1 MFIKLYFY
9 STVLRVVAWIMKTV
23 GDLKSFVDHLK
34 NDINECNELQA
45 PMIRKGLVFYIHTNI
60 ASQRLENTR
69 SIIASILEHSAG
81 SSVTTTPDV
90 LRWAIRHIIDIILII
105 H

>member
-1 MFIKLYFY
+1 
-9 STVLRVVAWIMKTV
+9 MKTV

-34 NDINECNELQA
+34 NDIKDRNELQA
-45 PMIRKGLVFYIHTNI
+45 PVIRKGLVFNIHTDR

-81 SSVTTTPDV
+81 SSFTTTSDA
-90 LRWAIRHIIDIILII
+90 LRGQYVILLK
-105 H
+105 

>member
-1 MFIKLYFY
+1 
-9 STVLRVVAWIMKTV
+9 MKTV

-34 NDINECNELQA
+34 NDINERNELQA

-60 ASQRLENTR
+60 ASQCLENTR

-81 SSVTTTPDV
+81 SSVTTTPDA
-90 LRWAIRHIIDIILII
+90 LRWAIRHIINIMSTFYKMLG
-105 H
+105 